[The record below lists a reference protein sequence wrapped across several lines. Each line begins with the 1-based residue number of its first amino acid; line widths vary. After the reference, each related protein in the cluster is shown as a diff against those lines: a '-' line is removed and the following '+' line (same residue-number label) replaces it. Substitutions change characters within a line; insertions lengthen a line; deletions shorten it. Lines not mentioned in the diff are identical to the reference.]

1 MLLPELKERV
11 ISTHSLLGNTSG
23 KINSKHFK
31 STGYTHTH
39 IHTHK
44 SNLLTSLHICHYEAK
59 ETNEY
64 FPVEH

>member
-11 ISTHSLLGNTSG
+11 ISTHSLLGNTSV

-31 STGYTHTH
+31 RTEHTHT
-39 IHTHK
+39 HTHK

-59 ETNEY
+59 ETNEN

>member
-39 IHTHK
+39 THTQ
-44 SNLLTSLHICHYEAK
+44 I
-59 ETNEY
+59 
-64 FPVEH
+64 